1 MIRALKFYHRSLEI
15 LIVYC
20 DMLTMDAVPMDTV
33 TPDIETL
40 SKNLYAS
47 LDPTLSN
54 DDRTIVY
61 QVRSSVTRVLFFYFI

>member
-1 MIRALKFYHRSLEI
+1 MIN
-15 LIVYC
+15 
-20 DMLTMDAVPMDTV
+20 TNMDAIPMDTVPMDTV

-47 LDPTLSN
+47 LDPSLSN

-61 QVRSSVTRVLFFYFI
+61 QVRIKVVV

>member
-1 MIRALKFYHRSLEI
+1 MIYLAVSI
-15 LIVYC
+15 A
-20 DMLTMDAVPMDTV
+20 MDAVPMDTVTPEV

-47 LDPTLSN
+47 LDPSLSN

-61 QVRSSVTRVLFFYFI
+61 QVRTDNLSSVTRLLFIFDI